1 VRTLLLL
8 LVLLSVL
15 GCAGWDSST
24 KTASQSSV
32 SQEDVRERAYNYR
45 IKMAISYIKSGN
57 FKKALL
63 EAFRAQ
69 EAKETPEVYNIIG
82 LAYMGLGEL
91 EKAKDSFLKAVELDP
106 NYSEAWTNLSAYYLA
121 KGEWKKAIEACKK
134 ALSNKYYTKPEVA
147 FTNMAR
153 AYLMLG
159 DEKKAVEYWVKSLR
173 YNTYYVPAYESLI
186 DYYMAKDDIAKAR
199 AYLEDA
205 KALELNSPGIMFYDA
220 IFKMR
225 DGNTVEAERILSKI
239 VRDYPL
245 TVWAKRARVY
255 LDAMR

>member
-1 VRTLLLL
+1 MKKFVFVVLLLA
-8 LVLLSVL
+8 VL
-15 GCAGWDSST
+15 GCQSLGGSGSSP
-24 KTASQSSV
+24 
-32 SQEDVRERAYNYR
+32 SQEPMSQKELMDRAYNYR
-45 IKMAISYIKSGN
+45 IKMAISYIKTGD

-69 EAKETPEVYNIIG
+69 EAKETPEVYDIMG

-91 EKAKDSFLKAVELDP
+91 EKAREAFLKAISLDP

-147 FTNMAR
+147 FTNMGK

-159 DEKKAVEYWVKSLR
+159 DEKKAVEYWVKALR
-173 YNTYYVPAYESLI
+173 YNTYYVPAYENLI
-186 DYYMAKDDIAKAR
+186 DYYMAKDDVAKAR

-220 IFKMR
+220 LFKMR
-225 DGNTVEAERILSKI
+225 DGNVVEAERILQRI

-245 TVWAKRARVY
+245 TPWAKRARVY
-255 LDAMR
+255 LETLR

>member
-1 VRTLLLL
+1 MKKIVLFLLLM
-8 LVLLSVL
+8 SIL
-15 GCAGWDSST
+15 GCEQWST
-24 KTASQSSV
+24 STRATSQEPM
-32 SQEDVRERAYNYR
+32 SQEDVLESAYNYK
-45 IKMAISYIKSGN
+45 IKMAISYIKTGD

-69 EAKETPEVYNIIG
+69 EAKETPEVYNVMG

-91 EKAKDSFLKAVELDP
+91 EKAKNSFLKAIKLDP

-121 KGEWKKAIEACKK
+121 KGKWKEAIEACKK

-147 FTNMAR
+147 FTNMAK
-153 AYLMLG
+153 AYIMLG
-159 DEKKAVEYWVKSLR
+159 DEKKAVEYWIKSLR

-205 KALELNSPGIMFYDA
+205 KVLDLNSPGIMFYDA
-220 IFKMR
+220 LFKMR
-225 DGNTVEAERILSKI
+225 DGNVTDAERILQKI

-245 TVWAKRARVY
+245 SPWAKRARVY
-255 LDAMR
+255 LKTLR